1 MLNLKYQFYIDLRRI
16 WLLQFW
22 RIWVEIMN
30 QSSQAYLDPQPQ
42 DVCTQF
48 FAKDMHSGMRSKIE
62 NEILDKMKTNLE
74 KQADGIKLIAVLM
87 KSIQLPRGLSQLRK
101 LQAEQDAMR
110 MEFVLSQEKQE
121 AERKII
127 SAQGER
133 DAQIIISEGLTEGI
147 IRIKAIE
154 AFKQLS
160 KSNNAKVIL
169 TDGKTPL
176 MVTSETD

>member
-1 MLNLKYQFYIDLRRI
+1 
-16 WLLQFW
+16 
-22 RIWVEIMN
+22 
-30 QSSQAYLDPQPQ
+30 
-42 DVCTQF
+42 
-48 FAKDMHSGMRSKIE
+48 
-62 NEILDKMKTNLE
+62 
-74 KQADGIKLIAVLM
+74 M
-87 KSIQLPRGLSQLRK
+87 KSIQLPRGLANSIERK

-121 AERKII
+121 AKRKII

-160 KSNNAKVIL
+160 KSNNAKIIV

-176 MVTSETD
+176 MMTNGE